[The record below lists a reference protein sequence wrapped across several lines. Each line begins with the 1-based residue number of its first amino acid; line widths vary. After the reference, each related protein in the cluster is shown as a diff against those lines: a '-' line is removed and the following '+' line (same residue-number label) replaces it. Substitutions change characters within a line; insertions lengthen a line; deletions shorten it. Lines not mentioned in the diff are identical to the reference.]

1 MLQTVAD
8 FLTQVERRSFMPA
21 NQATFTEAEILTI
34 ASEELRSIIIPA
46 LYNLNEEYGVYYKN
60 ISCVNGQSEYEIPE
74 QAYNN
79 TIREVQ
85 LVIGNQTY
93 DLERT
98 SLERVKIG
106 SLTGRPCAFYLRSN
120 RIVLHPA
127 PTSSDWTLKVWF
139 QLTPPLLVPATETA
153 VITAIDTALKRVSV
167 SSIPADWV
175 TGDRFDLICK
185 KAGHV
190 HKAIDYTSVLVS
202 GTDIDFS
209 ELPSDLVVGDYV
221 SITGESSLINLPYS
235 MIPALAQFTAG
246 ALLDYAGQDGADKA
260 VGKANQLLEKAMK
273 NLTPRVQGEVQ
284 FIQSVW
290 C

>member
-8 FLTQVERRSFMPA
+8 FLSQVERRSFMPA

-34 ASEELRSIIIPA
+34 ASEELRSLIIPS
-46 LYNLNEEYGVYYKN
+46 LYSLNEEYGVYYKT
-60 ISCVNGQSEYEIPE
+60 ITCVNGQSEYDIPE
-74 QAYNN
+74 QAYQN

-85 LVIGNQTY
+85 LVIGDQVY

-98 SLERVKIG
+98 NLEKTRVG
-106 SLTGRPCAFYLRSN
+106 TLTGRPCAFYLRSN
-120 RIVLHPA
+120 RIVLHPT
-127 PTSSDWTLKVWF
+127 PTSSDWSIKVWF
-139 QLTPPLLVPATETA
+139 QLTPPQLVPASETA
-153 VITAIDTALKRVSV
+153 VITAIDTALKRVSF
-167 SSIPADWV
+167 SSIPTDWV
-175 TGDRFDLICK
+175 TGDRFDMICK

-190 HKAIDYTSVLVS
+190 HKAIDFTSTLVS

-221 SITGESSLINLPYS
+221 SITGESSLINLPYA
-235 MIPALAQFTAG
+235 MIPVLAQFTAG
-246 ALLDYAGQDGADKA
+246 ALLEYAGQDGADKA
-260 VGKANQLLEKAMK
+260 VGKATQLLEKALK
-273 NLTPRVQGEVQ
+273 NLTPRVKGEVQ